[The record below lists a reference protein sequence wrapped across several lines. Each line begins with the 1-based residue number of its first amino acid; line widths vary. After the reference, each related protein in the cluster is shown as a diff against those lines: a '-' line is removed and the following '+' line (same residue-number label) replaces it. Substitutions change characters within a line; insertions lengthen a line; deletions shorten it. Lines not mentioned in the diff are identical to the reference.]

1 MSAPTP
7 APGDDRPR
15 EGYYPDPSIPGYVRY
30 WNGAAWVPGTSRP
43 APSDGESLPAPPGAG
58 AVPAPTSAS
67 EPPPAEETGPVFLD
81 EEPSV
86 HTEMGPSDQLAH
98 GGPAH
103 GGPAHGAPA
112 YGRPVSPSPE
122 PEPASAWQANTSR
135 QAGFGAEQAHRVSWG
150 SDPNAETP
158 EQSAPEAS
166 APPERTDGTVK
177 LRAMQ
182 QPCAGRPAPADGTMA
197 FRALPKQD
205 GQAGQTG
212 QAGQAA
218 QAGLAGTTTP
228 GQSQAQARAGLNPQP
243 TPQSP
248 AAPAQPNV
256 PQQQPQQHQP
266 QQPQQHQPPQAQAHL
281 QSPMTQGP
289 GGGAP
294 SWPQQVHQLAGQG
307 QVQGQA
313 PAPAADPNAPV
324 APFKPVA
331 SDPFL
336 AAAQAAAA
344 ARPAGLGKRF
354 AARLIDSVV
363 VGAVTATV
371 AVPLGTKA
379 ADHIN
384 GKIDEAKASGHQ
396 VTVWLL
402 DGTTGTYL
410 GIVLAVLLVAGTLYE
425 ALPTSK
431 WGHTLGKKLLGL
443 TVRDIEEHES
453 PTFVSA
459 LKRWLAYS
467 VPGVLVVGV
476 LGVLWGA
483 FDRPWR
489 QCLHDKVARTFVAAD

>member
-43 APSDGESLPAPPGAG
+43 APSDGQSLPAPPGGG
-58 AVPAPTSAS
+58 AAHTSNSVS

-86 HTEMGPSDQLAH
+86 HTEMGPSD
-98 GGPAH
+98 
-103 GGPAHGAPA
+103 HGAPA
-112 YGRPVSPSPE
+112 A
-122 PEPASAWQANTSR
+122 PEPASAWGANTARQTGFGTEQAN
-135 QAGFGAEQAHRVSWG
+135 RVSWG
-150 SDPNAETP
+150 AAPGAEPP
-158 EQSAPEAS
+158 EQAAPEAS
-166 APPERTDGTVK
+166 PPPDRTDGTVK

-182 QPCAGRPAPADGTMA
+182 QPGGGQQAPADGTMA

-205 GQAGQTG
+205 GQSGQGG
-212 QAGQAA
+212 QSGQSGGAA
-218 QAGLAGTTTP
+218 TP

-243 TPQSP
+243 APQAP

-256 PQQQPQQHQP
+256 PQQQQQPQPQPQQHQP
-266 QQPQQHQPPQAQAHL
+266 QQPQQQQPPQAQAHL

-289 GGGAP
+289 GGGSP

-307 QVQGQA
+307 QAQGQGPA
-313 PAPAADPNAPV
+313 QGQAPAADPNGPV
-324 APFKPVA
+324 TPFKPV
-331 SDPFL
+331 STDPFL

-344 ARPAGLGKRF
+344 ARPASLGKRF

-363 VGAVTATV
+363 VGAVTAIA

-396 VTVWLL
+396 VTVWLI

-410 GIVLAVLLVAGTLYE
+410 GIVLAVLLVVGTLYE

-431 WGHTLGKKLLGL
+431 WGYTLGKKLLGL
-443 TVRDIEEHES
+443 TVRDIEEHEA

-459 LKRWLAYS
+459 LKRWIAYS

-476 LGVLWGA
+476 FGVLWGA

-489 QCLHDKVARTFVAAD
+489 QCLHDKAAGTFVAAD

>member
-43 APSDGESLPAPPGAG
+43 APSDGQPLPAPPGAG
-58 AVPAPTSAS
+58 AAPAPTSVS

-86 HTEMGPSDQLAH
+86 RTEMGPPEHA
-98 GGPAH
+98 
-103 GGPAHGAPA
+103 APA
-112 YGRPVSPSPE
+112 A
-122 PEPASAWQANTSR
+122 PEPASAWGANTAR
-135 QAGFGAEQAHRVSWG
+135 QQGFGAEQANRVSWG
-150 SDPNAETP
+150 ADPNAQPP

-182 QPCAGRPAPADGTMA
+182 QPGAGKPAPADGTMA

-205 GQAGQTG
+205 GQAGT
-212 QAGQAA
+212 A
-218 QAGLAGTTTP
+218 TP
-228 GQSQAQARAGLNPQP
+228 GQSQAQSRAGLNPQP
-243 TPQSP
+243 APQAP

-256 PQQQPQQHQP
+256 PQQQPQQQQP
-266 QQPQQHQPPQAQAHL
+266 QQPQQQQPPQAQAHL

-289 GGGAP
+289 GGGSP

-307 QVQGQA
+307 QAPA
-313 PAPAADPNAPV
+313 PAPAAEPNGPV
-324 APFKPVA
+324 TPFKPV
-331 SDPFL
+331 STDPFL

-354 AARLIDSVV
+354 AARLIDSVI

-379 ADHIN
+379 VDHIN

-396 VTVWLL
+396 VTVWLV

-410 GIVLAVLLVAGTLYE
+410 GIILAVLLVVGTLYE

-431 WGHTLGKKLLGL
+431 WGHTLGKKLFGL
-443 TVRDIEEHES
+443 TVRDMEEHDS

-459 LKRWLAYS
+459 LKRWIAYS

-489 QCLHDKVARTFVAAD
+489 QCLHDKAARTFVAAD

>member
-43 APSDGESLPAPPGAG
+43 APSDGQSLPAPAGAG
-58 AVPAPTSAS
+58 SAPAPTSAS

-86 HTEMGPSDQLAH
+86 RTEMGPSDH
-98 GGPAH
+98 GHDHGVPA
-103 GGPAHGAPA
+103 A
-112 YGRPVSPSPE
+112 
-122 PEPASAWQANTSR
+122 PEPASAWQANTAR
-135 QAGFGAEQAHRVSWG
+135 QAGFRDEQAHRVSWG
-150 SDPNAETP
+150 SAPGAENP
-158 EQSAPEAS
+158 EQPAPEPS

-182 QPCAGRPAPADGTMA
+182 QPGAGQPAPADGTMA
-197 FRALPKQD
+197 FRTLPKQD
-205 GQAGQTG
+205 GGQG
-212 QAGQAA
+212 GSAA
-218 QAGLAGTTTP
+218 P
-228 GQSQAQARAGLNPQP
+228 GQSQAQSRAGLNPQP
-243 TPQSP
+243 APQPP

-266 QQPQQHQPPQAQAHL
+266 QQPQQQQPPQAQAHL

-289 GGGAP
+289 GGGSP

-307 QVQGQA
+307 QGQA
-313 PAPAADPNAPV
+313 QAPVPAADPSGPV

-344 ARPAGLGKRF
+344 ARPAGLGKRL

-363 VGAVTATV
+363 VGAVTAAV

-402 DGTTGTYL
+402 DGTTGTYF
-410 GIVLAVLLVAGTLYE
+410 GIILAVLLVVGTLYE

-431 WGHTLGKKLLGL
+431 WGQTLGKKLLGL
-443 TVRDIEEHES
+443 TVRDMGEHEA

-489 QCLHDKVARTFVAAD
+489 QCLHDKVAGTFVAAD